1 MRLLLDT
8 PAILWAMLR
17 PAALSP
23 TAAATIENPGNV
35 ILVSVASAWEI
46 ATKVRIGNL
55 PGAEV
60 LEENF
65 PDLIDRAGYTML
77 AIDAACALRAGRM
90 VGEHRF
96 PFGRVIAAQAL
107 AEDIPVI
114 SVDAKLD
121 FFGIRRIW

>member
-8 PAILWAMLR
+8 HAILWAMLR
-17 PAALSP
+17 PSALSL
-23 TAAATIENPGNV
+23 TAARAIEDPGNV

-55 PGAEV
+55 PGAEA
-60 LEENF
+60 LEGNF
-65 PDLIDRAGYTML
+65 LDLVDRAGYTML
-77 AIDAACALRAGRM
+77 PIDAPCAMRAGRM

-96 PFGRVIAAQAL
+96 PFARVIAAQAL
-107 AEDIPVI
+107 AEDIPVL

-121 FFGIRRIW
+121 FFGIRRLW